1 MGENN
6 TPTALKGCGIKM
18 VNFMT
23 SHARELILDFDFQD
37 SQDSSD
43 EFMPTISDMDIST
56 SESLPELTKPV

>member
-6 TPTALKGCGIKM
+6 TPTGCGIKI